1 MSINKNSD
9 ITNRNIN
16 NKKIQRLII
25 IKFQGKVWKI

>member
-16 NKKIQRLII
+16 NKKIQKLMI